1 MKKLRKDAVKK
12 VASQKEAEA
21 ERDAIDAKRIAGKE
35 RIAKW
40 APFLAGARGIAES
53 ETPLGALLGIGETY
67 GKSELAIDAAKD
79 AETARRAGIRSAAI
93 DSAETLSKV
102 YTKSCWY

>member
-1 MKKLRKDAVKK
+1 MKKTIIT
-12 VASQKEAEA
+12 
-21 ERDAIDAKRIAGKE
+21 IDGPSGSGKE

-67 GKSELAIDAAKD
+67 GKSELAIDAARD
-79 AETARRAGIRSAAI
+79 AERVASSAAVARELTSVAGVVVI
-93 DSAETLSKV
+93 AEAAAAAAV
-102 YTKSCWY
+102 AEA